1 MVVYC
6 CVKNCKNDWIP
17 NSNLTFHRFPWSNP
31 SLLNAWVNVMPL
43 RNNNINKSS
52 RICSDHFTENDYE
65 NNGRIYR
72 RLKKNAVPQIFPC
85 YDLSNALSDSS
96 HDNVTNNSTQNILTN
111 LSPLC
116 EGSQHS
122 LTPLTNNILH
132 EHSNDSSSAKN
143 METLNTDEQRTE
155 STNNKILEEKETS
168 YRRRIKTLQRRLQ
181 RNHQKLEKMSNVIK
195 LLRSEVLSELNNEH
209 NYTVPDL
216 NQYKSFTCF
225 VDRGGLCIPSK
236 SIFEIAKYCEKLFR
250 AQVDIFKNINDIN
263 FRETMCAAAITHFL
277 PIISKLFIPAHPVVE
292 TVHDWNQLHEYKII
306 KFFTAAYVK
315 IRLLHAYS
323 KLKTLNDLGTKASM
337 RPKLTKLVL
346 FSNV

>member
-195 LLRSEVLSELNNEH
+195 LLRSEGNCTEKLEKELQKRFSNEVLELFLNLKNNQDKPKKGYR
-209 NYTVPDL
+209 YTEKMKEFANTIYFYSP
-216 NQYKSFTCF
+216 QAYKSLQKK
-225 VDRGGLCIPSK
+225 LCLPDK
-236 SIFEIAKYCEKLFR
+236 TTLQKC
-250 AQVDIFKNINDIN
+250 INATSLADGS
-263 FRETMCAAAITHFL
+263 TLQCSTQ
-277 PIISKLFIPAHPVVE
+277 S
-292 TVHDWNQLHEYKII
+292 
-306 KFFTAAYVK
+306 TA
-315 IRLLHAYS
+315 
-323 KLKTLNDLGTKASM
+323 N
-337 RPKLTKLVL
+337 
-346 FSNV
+346 